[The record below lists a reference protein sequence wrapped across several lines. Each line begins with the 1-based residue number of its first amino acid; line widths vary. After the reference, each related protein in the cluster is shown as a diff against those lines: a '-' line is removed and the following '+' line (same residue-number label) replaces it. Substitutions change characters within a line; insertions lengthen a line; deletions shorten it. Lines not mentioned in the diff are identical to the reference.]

1 MKKVDPELVLEL
13 IIEILGEK
21 NCQNSVQIHEPDF
34 KNTNAIKYLM
44 DCIVVRE
51 M

>member
-34 KNTNAIKYLM
+34 KNTNAINYLR
-44 DCIVVRE
+44 D
-51 M
+51 